1 MPRTHRR
8 RRACRASFFHG
19 NGAAVVAVDH
29 GESPLLQQLHIAVLV
44 RVHVRQTDHM
54 EAVVTFT
61 ASPASGLALLHQNAG
76 DVEDAASG
84 EILRRSTGYRLRAF
98 RLSAKLGGR
107 RIPDQNDDGAQT
119 GTMRG

>member
-61 ASPASGLALLHQNAG
+61 ASPASGTPR

-84 EILRRSTGYRLRAF
+84 EIRRGSTGYRLRAF

>member
-1 MPRTHRR
+1 MAL
-8 RRACRASFFHG
+8 RAAPPKVREGPGKGLLLPCLERIGEGALAGRAFFHG

-61 ASPASGLALLHQNAG
+61 ASPASGTPRVCSPCFIRMLGTLRMPPAG
-76 DVEDAASG
+76 KSFVAAPVIG
-84 EILRRSTGYRLRAF
+84 
-98 RLSAKLGGR
+98 
-107 RIPDQNDDGAQT
+107 
-119 GTMRG
+119 